1 MSIATV
7 PREPLNERQRAEI
20 KMFSLQLVAD
30 VRIIDLNLPPIG
42 KETVHKTTESQHM
55 KVHIKV
61 QNFGPIEE
69 AEIELRPLT
78 VFVGESNTGK
88 TYLAALIYALHKNFE
103 GFSQFP
109 WAYTSAFFLPPAYPS
124 RIRYLQSHHP
134 ELAEEIF
141 ALLEKLNRPGP
152 PFKFSDLPQQ
162 TRTLLES
169 KLTDQEEFEDEL
181 KRCFDLESVSKLI
194 RFTGGGGNEM
204 KVSLRVCEGNQK
216 LWNFEAQDTGV
227 GTTVGGHISP
237 DLVFRA
243 ADEAVLPE
251 TLDDG
256 DLLKLL
262 RASQGRAENSYYLP
276 AARSGIMQSRGVI
289 TSSLI
294 KRATRIGLERFP
306 EVSTLS
312 GMIAD
317 FLEQLIHYKER
328 NTSSKTI
335 NSIAKALEDELLR
348 GEIEVKLPAPEA
360 YPEFLYRPQKV
371 EEALRMSH
379 SSAMVSELAPLVL
392 FLRGIVQPG
401 DVLIIEEP
409 ESHLHPV
416 AQTKIAH
423 TLARL
428 VQAGVRVVI
437 TTHSHWL
444 LQQIGNLIREGE
456 LRKQGESTR
465 ESADWLAK
473 EQVGTWWFSVDKPVT
488 EIPFDLIGGI
498 EPLDYLDIA
507 EDVYNRSAGLQ
518 NRLEETISAVEKPDF
533 SSPVKI

>member
-1 MSIATV
+1 
-7 PREPLNERQRAEI
+7 
-20 KMFSLQLVAD
+20 
-30 VRIIDLNLPPIG
+30 
-42 KETVHKTTESQHM
+42 M

-61 QNFGPIEE
+61 QNLGPIEK

-103 GFSQFP
+103 GFSQLP
-109 WAYTSAFFLPPAYPS
+109 AYTSAIFFSLAYSS
-124 RIRYLQSHHP
+124 RIRYLQSQHP
-134 ELAEEIF
+134 GLELEQEIL
-141 ALLEKLNRPGP
+141 AAVEKLNSPGR
-152 PFKFSDLPQQ
+152 PFKFSDLPQHIH
-162 TRTLLES
+162 TGLKS
-169 KLTDQEEFEDEL
+169 KLTDPEGFEDEL

-194 RFTGGGGNEM
+194 RSTGGGGNEM

-216 LWNFEAQDTGV
+216 LWTFEAQDTGV
-227 GTTVGGHISP
+227 GTTVSGHINP
-237 DLVFRA
+237 DIVLRS

-251 TLDDG
+251 TSDVRDP
-256 DLLKLL
+256 LKLL
-262 RASQGRAENSYYLP
+262 RASKEEAENSYYLP

-294 KRATRIGLERFP
+294 KRATRIGLEHSP
-306 EVSTLS
+306 EMSTLS

-317 FLEQLIHYKER
+317 FLEQLIHYKEHNR
-328 NTSSKTI
+328 SSQEI

-348 GEIEVKLPAPEA
+348 GEIEVKRPAPEA

-423 TLARL
+423 ILARL

-437 TTHSHWL
+437 TTHSNWL
-444 LQQIGNLIREGE
+444 LQQIGNLIRE
-456 LRKQGESTR
+456 
-465 ESADWLAK
+465 
-473 EQVGTWWFSVDKPVT
+473 
-488 EIPFDLIGGI
+488 
-498 EPLDYLDIA
+498 
-507 EDVYNRSAGLQ
+507 
-518 NRLEETISAVEKPDF
+518 
-533 SSPVKI
+533 